1 MGGGGGERPV
11 RVERAAGDLTEAALD
26 GLEPCLS
33 AAECDRSRRGRS
45 AKERG
50 IGRIQN
56 ATPIDAAQPA
66 ARKVAEQPFHLRAL

>member
-1 MGGGGGERPV
+1 MIVYMGGGGERPV

-33 AAECDRSRRGRS
+33 AAECDRSRRS

-50 IGRIQN
+50 IGRG
-56 ATPIDAAQPA
+56 
-66 ARKVAEQPFHLRAL
+66 